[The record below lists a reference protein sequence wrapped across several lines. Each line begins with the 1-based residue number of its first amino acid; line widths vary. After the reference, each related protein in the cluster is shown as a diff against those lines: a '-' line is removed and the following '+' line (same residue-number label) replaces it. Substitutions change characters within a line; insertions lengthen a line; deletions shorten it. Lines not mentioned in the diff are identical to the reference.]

1 MHLSKPII
9 INTLVSISPLFCHGL
24 TTLTLYAQRSGSWLV
39 CYIQK
44 LFKILYRSPTLLKV
58 NKVLIRP
65 NLEYAG
71 VVWDPYLV
79 KDIVVIENV
88 QKFALATGL
97 LQAVEL

>member
-1 MHLSKPII
+1 MHTVKTDHYKYLGLNLSSVLSWSHHK
-9 INTLVSISPLFCHGL
+9 
-24 TTLTLYAQRSGSWLV
+24 YAQRSGSWLV
-39 CYIQK
+39 YYIQK
-44 LFKILYRSPTLLKV
+44 LLKILYRSPTLLKL